1 MQASK
6 RSRHRQ
12 EDLGGGTLEL
22 VPHMI
27 IDLAIGACC
36 MQPLILPLIEP
47 NYLHCRYNQ
56 GELHLL
62 LISPLLITGEQAEVE
77 AIFSISALIDGWSL
91 FRGA

>member
-36 MQPLILPLIEP
+36 MQPLLIEP

-62 LISPLLITGEQAEVE
+62 LITGEKAEVE
-77 AIFSISALIDGWSL
+77 ALFSISALIDGWSL
-91 FRGA
+91 LCGA